1 MKFFTRF
8 ILIFF
13 ILFLSAPTLISFVK
27 EKTDI
32 VFFYS
37 LDDDELQKDCNEIVA
52 DINQNFDLSLR
63 NFKNT
68 FNIKI
73 ISENLSRHDNVSE
86 KIFSPPPELI

>member
-1 MKFFTRF
+1 MKFLVRLTLLVF
-8 ILIFF
+8 IF
-13 ILFLSAPTLISFVK
+13 FLSAPTVISLIK
-27 EKTDI
+27 ENSNITS
-32 VFFYS
+32 FYS

-86 KIFSPPPELI
+86 KIFSPPPELT